1 MKKINSFKY
10 MLMAAVASLATT
22 GCVEETFPEGG
33 TATQE
38 QVGASAAALESSL
51 RGIPTQ
57 MTQGYFVYGDQVHE
71 TDMSYAGLIIAQAEM
86 LGDMYV
92 GKGAN
97 TGYDWYSNYN
107 NFSRSY
113 NDNSYFSYLPWFS
126 MYKLVKGCNDVIGA
140 VDMETASESVKEV
153 AGKAYA
159 YRALDYFT
167 LMYLFEPKANKY
179 TDCSSVLGLTVPFV
193 LPTTTVEQGMNNP
206 RVPHDEMVKFI
217 LSDLDIAEE
226 CLANNVQNDKLY
238 PSLACVYGLK
248 ARVYMWHEDFEN
260 AAKYARMAIN
270 THAQIPTTEAQWL
283 DVNTGFNTEIQSW
296 MWKMGYSAENMGNL
310 CNWTGWMS
318 AEADWGYSSL
328 TMPSIDRAL
337 YDHISYSDFRKYTFL
352 DPDRSVYNYKSC
364 RGQEWL
370 DGMPEYVSIKFRC
383 KDGDYETYSIG
394 ALADIPLMRVEE
406 FYFIE
411 AEAVAHTKGF
421 AEGVKLL
428 NSFMTQ
434 YRDPNYMCKATD
446 LRSFQIEN
454 LMQMRIEFWG
464 EGVAFPMAKRIA
476 PGFMQNYEGT
486 NAPGDAFKINCEG
499 IKPNFNL
506 VIPRFEYESN
516 PILEKTNNP
525 DPTKAV
531 VGPSPVGQY
540 S

>member
-1 MKKINSFKY
+1 
-10 MLMAAVASLATT
+10 MAAVASMTTT
-22 GCVEETFPEGG
+22 GCIEETFPEEGA
-33 TATQE
+33 ATQE
-38 QVGASAAALESSL
+38 QVGASATALESSL

-57 MTQGYFVYGDQVHE
+57 MSQGYFVYGDQVHE
-71 TDMSYAGLIIAQAEM
+71 TDMSYAGLIIAQTEM

-126 MYKLVKGCNDVIGA
+126 LYKLVKGCNDVIGA
-140 VDMETASESVKEV
+140 VDIENASSSVKEV

-167 LMYLFEPKANKY
+167 LMYLFEPKKNKY
-179 TDCSSVLGLTVPFV
+179 TDCSKVLGLTVPFV
-193 LPTTTVEQGMNNP
+193 LPTTTLEQGQNNP
-206 RVPHDEMVKFI
+206 RVPHDEMVQFI
-217 LSDLDIAEE
+217 LSDLTIAEE
-226 CLANNVQNDKLY
+226 CLANNVQDDKLY

-248 ARVYMWHEDFEN
+248 ARVYMWDEDYEN
-260 AAKYARMAIN
+260 AAKYARLAID
-270 THAQIPTTEAQWL
+270 THGQSPTTEAQWL
-283 DVNTGFNTEIQSW
+283 DVNTGFNTAVQSW

-318 AEADWGYSSL
+318 SEAAWGYSDL
-328 TMPSIDRAL
+328 TMPSIDRSL
-337 YDHISYSDFRKYTFL
+337 YDHINYSDFRKYTFL
-352 DPDRSVYNYKSC
+352 DPDRSVYDYKSC
-364 RGQEWL
+364 RGKEWL
-370 DGMPEYVSIKFRC
+370 AEKPEYVSLKFRC
-383 KDGDYETYSIG
+383 KGGDYSTYTIG

-411 AEAVAHTKGF
+411 AEAIAQTRGY

-434 YRDPNYMCKATD
+434 YRDPEYNCKAKD
-446 LRSFQIEN
+446 LREFQLEN

-476 PGFMQNYEGT
+476 PGIMQNYEGT

-499 IKPNFNL
+499 IKPNWNL

-525 DPTKAV
+525 DPTQAV
-531 VGPSPVGQY
+531 VGPSPVGEY